1 MVFRR
6 QYEQYMQLKYSDT
19 TERKVEIRDI
29 ESMEAFKEGIPEIV
43 LPYTVSVGVSYWTNE
58 RLGIG
63 LLGIYTYVP
72 ELGARAM
79 LEKDITADTP
89 AHIDS
94 FVDNLA
100 NTAVELSQKST
111 GNRHAMRQE
120 LAGELK
126 EKLKCAAKGAIE
138 ELIVG

>member
-1 MVFRR
+1 MVSRR
-6 QYEQYMQLKYSDT
+6 QYEQYMQLEYSGI

-43 LPYTVSVGVSYWTNE
+43 LPYTVRVGVGRWSNE
-58 RLGIG
+58 RLGIE
-63 LLGIYTYVP
+63 LLGIYVHVP

-100 NTAVELSQKST
+100 NTAVELSQKSAR
-111 GNRHAMRQE
+111 NRHALRQE